1 RSSRS
6 RVRVSSPSVWS
17 LSKTAGAALYRF
29 IRMKGCNAAAPPSTP
44 APTPALRSPSTHP
57 FHASMLRRR
66 EGLCGESLPTF
77 ARLGAHMFGKDAR
90 DVAAGG
96 APRREER
103 IGGGPERRV
112 AAWIGASIVIEGN
125 LTSSE
130 DTTIAGRVEGDVV
143 VREHN
148 LVVAPGGRIHGD
160 IIARAVAVH

>member
-1 RSSRS
+1 
-6 RVRVSSPSVWS
+6 
-17 LSKTAGAALYRF
+17 
-29 IRMKGCNAAAPPSTP
+29 
-44 APTPALRSPSTHP
+44 
-57 FHASMLRRR
+57 
-66 EGLCGESLPTF
+66 
-77 ARLGAHMFGKDAR
+77 MFGKDAR

-160 IIARAVAVH
+160 IIARAVAVHGEVTGSITANGKLELGSTGSVEGDITTPRLVVAEGATLRGQVGVGSPVPAGV